1 MRSASPLFAVRK
13 MTGVGTSAG
22 IWRICRQSSSPS
34 FPGTMMSRMNKD
46 DRLCNEYAADKQ
58 GRLHARGV
66 SGAFRR
72 MGREGT
78 PEKGKYESAKRRQPR
93 FRVVLRGGCWQSG
106 GFAQCI
112 PMSHAL
118 HSHWQVGAG

>member
-1 MRSASPLFAVRK
+1 
-13 MTGVGTSAG
+13 
-22 IWRICRQSSSPS
+22 
-34 FPGTMMSRMNKD
+34 
-46 DRLCNEYAADKQ
+46 
-58 GRLHARGV
+58 
-66 SGAFRR
+66 

-118 HSHWQVGAG
+118 HSHWQVGAGFTSLGLLFRDRILGSPLGIPVPLVRYKGLVDESSEAITRRSSGCQPCPARRTCPEAQL

>member
-1 MRSASPLFAVRK
+1 MSAAVFPICNVEENGPHVIGRSIGCGFTRRRLQ
-13 MTGVGTSAG
+13 GHH
-22 IWRICRQSSSPS
+22 
-34 FPGTMMSRMNKD
+34 
-46 DRLCNEYAADKQ
+46 LCNEYSTDTQ
-58 GRLHARGV
+58 GHLHARGV

-112 PMSHAL
+112 PMSRTGKSARVSL
-118 HSHWQVGAG
+118 P